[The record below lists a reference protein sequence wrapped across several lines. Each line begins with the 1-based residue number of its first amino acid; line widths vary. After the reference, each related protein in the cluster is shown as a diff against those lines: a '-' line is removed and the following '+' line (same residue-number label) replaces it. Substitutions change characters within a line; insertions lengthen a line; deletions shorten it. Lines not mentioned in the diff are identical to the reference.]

1 MEESYI
7 PRTVSRYKGN
17 TNRSDRQIEKPMSLE
32 DHIRSKVKRIILFAD
47 AQCGKTTEL
56 RHLADTLEKDID
68 KIVIKYTLSGY
79 RGDRLLEEQ
88 LTMHK
93 PVPEGSQL
101 YFLFDAL
108 DEVKEAWKET
118 VINEI
123 IELSEKYK
131 TAIFVLTCRANYESS
146 VRLAGFD
153 NLYLDKLDNRFVK
166 RFIELH
172 SCDPINLYELMVK
185 RRYGIILTSP
195 FFLEEVVNYYNTFG
209 TLPLDKTVIYERFI
223 QNALTVDKEKKVY
236 SNRLARSLEESTW
249 ESFLCKLAFCM
260 MDGQSQKVSY
270 KEARLVFPSFFNG
283 RDDISAFPL
292 IHIDS
297 EGCLSFIHNS
307 FREFFAAKSL
317 VGLKYDEIKRIVCY
331 MNTDTLIPSW
341 TQPLMFLM
349 SLLSR
354 EKTKTFDQL
363 LTWMLEKYLFEI
375 IWFGGD
381 FVDERTKDQI
391 FGNLY
396 KSWAK
401 ELFSSKPGRLMTFA
415 QSRTNVERIILGLE
429 EGDESLCQYL
439 EYADLS
445 FLTYNENKHLC
456 EVLLKYARGHAQ
468 EHRGDPDFYFDC
480 LDLDID
486 CLKTRFALDGIIDLV
501 KEYGNKE
508 LCFTALHLISILGLY
523 DDYSTFIVENHDV
536 LFESGL
542 DLKDF
547 LSVFKKEDL
556 TLALSTALRSIDYRM
571 KVYKALF
578 EKVATYEKDEITVF
592 KDHIINEVM
601 TLPHVITASEEQY
614 FALREFF
621 QTYSDR
627 SKLTEE
633 CLGKMRRILIER
645 YQTGDK
651 HHLLDEYKGYLN
663 VLSLLITKDICAKFT
678 DGKNENTSY
687 DTENLLTCVQEN
699 GLLSWYL
706 FLHDN
711 WPLHSDI
718 LQESID
724 ALFDKET
731 MILQVRDILDTF
743 YKQGFSSWEDRAA
756 RNWMW
761 DYHAHCRGARS
772 AFHILLENRYEWSLY
787 PSKYIDKESVPE
799 WIEDEVKYTCFVI
812 DYLDKKRI
820 CIGLGA
826 IRLSNKQREII
837 TALVTRVIRNS
848 QKYDNGHPV
857 VSLFEK
863 LLHIIF
869 IFQLTLQDEDYVLL
883 IPYLAKR
890 MDVYGGCIEKAE
902 EEVYLIDYVLDHL
915 RDFES
920 FGSSLENFMDSD
932 YRDKKDVAEIC
943 YKRIIELKVYPL
955 YRILHILLMNCH
967 KRWHV
972 YYFYDL
978 YKMLPANKFSYD
990 YFLKDLNDSEFLIL
1004 SEPVVKKQSGA
1015 NMDTI
1020 HERLLNISKNSST
1033 DEDILK
1039 ANSLLVSF
1047 GDKDALQYMYDKCPD
1062 NDRFSSFPWPSFDY
1076 CDISHLELIKQFYIK
1091 AVNKRY
1097 SEKMHLSNDPMDNI
1111 QKNLF
1116 RLSLDSEEVL
1126 DSIMDFF
1133 DELAQKYPNRCSSSL
1148 SHEVYLSFLENKSA
1162 KRTLSESAKRMENAL
1177 SD

>member
-131 TAIFVLTCRANYESS
+131 TAIIVLTCRANYESS

-172 SCDPINLYELMVK
+172 SCDPIDLYELMVK

-223 QNALTVDKEKKVY
+223 QNALTVDNEKKVY

-270 KEARLVFPSFFNG
+270 KEVRLVFPSFFNG

-317 VGLKYDEIKRIVCY
+317 VGLEYDEIKRIVCY

-363 LTWMLEKYLFEI
+363 LTWMLEKYLFDI

-415 QSRTNVERIILGLE
+415 QSRTNVERVILGLE

-445 FLTYNENKHLC
+445 FLTHNENKHLC

-486 CLKTRFALDGIIDLV
+486 CLKTRFALDGIIDLL

-523 DDYSTFIVENHDV
+523 DDYSTFIVENHDI

-556 TLALSTALRSIDYRM
+556 TSALSTALRSIDYRM
-571 KVYKALF
+571 RVYKALF
-578 EKVATYEKDEITVF
+578 EKVATYEKDEVEEF
-592 KDHIINEVM
+592 KLHIINEVM
-601 TLPHVITASEEQY
+601 TLRHALTASYDMY
-614 FALREFF
+614 FALREFCYTF
-621 QTYSDR
+621 SDR
-627 SKLTEE
+627 SKITEE

-651 HHLLDEYKGYLN
+651 NHLRDEYNGYLN
-663 VLSLLITKDICAKFT
+663 VLSLLITKNVCAEFT
-678 DGKNENTSY
+678 DEKNKNASY
-687 DTENLLTCVQEN
+687 DAENLLICVHET
-699 GLLSWYL
+699 GILEEYLLM
-706 FLHDN
+706 DDQ
-711 WPLHSDI
+711 WPLHCDI

-731 MILQVRDILDTF
+731 IFSQVRGILETF
-743 YKQGFSSWEDRAA
+743 NKQGFSSGEDRAA

-772 AFHILLENRYEWSLY
+772 AFHLLLENRYEWSLY
-787 PSKYIDKESVPE
+787 PDKYIDMESVPE
-799 WIEDEVKYTCFVI
+799 WIENEVKYTCFVI
-812 DYLDKKRI
+812 NYLDEKRI
-820 CIGLGA
+820 RIKLGA
-826 IRLSNKQREII
+826 IHLSDKQRDVL
-837 TALVTRVIRNS
+837 TALVKRVIDNP
-848 QKYDNGHPV
+848 QKYDDRYTS
-857 VSLFEK
+857 SLLLK

-869 IFQLTLQDEDYVLL
+869 IFELKLEDEVYVSL
-883 IPYLAKR
+883 IPYLAEQ
-890 MDVYGGCIEKAE
+890 MDVYGSYIEEKRK
-902 EEVYLIDYVLDHL
+902 VYLIDYVLDHL
-915 RDFES
+915 RDYES
-920 FGSSLENFMDSD
+920 FGYCLEQFMDSD
-932 YRDKKDVAEIC
+932 HSSKNNVAEVC
-943 YKRIIELKVYPL
+943 YKRIIEHKARPL
-955 YRILHILLMNCH
+955 YRILHILLKNCN
-967 KRWHV
+967 RWRG
-972 YYFYDL
+972 YDFYDW
-978 YKMLPANKFSYD
+978 YKMLPTNSFSYNF
-990 YFLKDLNDSEFLIL
+990 FLKDLKDSKFLVL
-1004 SEPVVKKQSGA
+1004 SKPVVKNQSGA
-1015 NMDTI
+1015 DLDAI
-1020 HERLLNISKNSST
+1020 HERLLSISKNSSN
-1033 DEDILK
+1033 DEDILN

-1047 GDKDALQYMYDKCPD
+1047 GDDDALQYMYDKCPD

-1076 CDISHLELIKQFYIK
+1076 CDISNLALIKQFYIK
-1091 AVNKRY
+1091 AINKRY
-1097 SEKMHLSNDPMDNI
+1097 SEKMYSQDDEMDNI

-1116 RLSLDSEEVL
+1116 RLSLDSEEAL
-1126 DSIMDFF
+1126 NSIMDFF
-1133 DELAQKYPNRCSSSL
+1133 DELALKYPDRCSSSL

-1162 KRTLSESAKRMENAL
+1162 KRTLSESAKRMGNAL
-1177 SD
+1177 SE